1 MQFRHNGWIRTTVTF
16 AMLLGAAIFV
26 QTSQPIAFA
35 QSLTSGDIAGNVTD
49 PTGAA
54 IPGAKVTLKNQGT
67 GATYTSTT
75 NSTGGYHTALLQPGT
90 YTITVTGAGFQTT
103 TTTANVAGGA
113 IANGDI
119 KMTLGKSSQTVTVT
133 EAEPLLN
140 TENADITTT
149 FNTEQV
155 QKLPNPG
162 NDLTFVAQTAPGSVM
177 NTTTNSNGAF
187 FGYGNFSSFGLP
199 ATSNTFTV
207 NGMYENDPFL
217 NLNNSGATN
226 LLLGNNMIASVTVV
240 SNAYG
245 AQYGGLGGAQVNE
258 ITKSGTNQFHGNAV
272 YWWNGRVMN
281 ANGYFNNQ
289 TGTPRPFDNVNQY
302 AASVGGPI
310 FKNRT
315 FFFGDYEG
323 LRVVLPVTNV
333 VTAPSPNYVSC
344 LTTGQPSGTTT
355 PCNVANPLNRKTFPF
370 GIPEVP
376 ASDQP
381 IYKQILG
388 VYQAAPGYAN
398 ATVSPKDPNVV
409 TFNAN
414 AGNFTHEW
422 LFQGRI
428 DQHIGEKDSLFGT
441 YDMDRGV
448 QATYTDPLKP
458 TFDALSVQPQYSGQ
472 LGETHVFTPNITNQF
487 TFAAL
492 WYSAVFTNQNLDASK
507 ALVPYTVAWI
517 DNSFNLLGGLNYL
530 WPQGRNVTNYQ
541 FIDDVSVIKGRNNFK
556 FGYYFR
562 RDDVTDYSPG
572 VLTTPEIY
580 ATESSFAGVS
590 PYTAPSSSDP
600 TPPPVTPITPSFDRY
615 VQQYPTRL
623 TQPVA
628 LYNEAGYLQD
638 QWKPVPNL
646 TVTAAVRVEHNSN
659 PVCQTNCFATFNT
672 DFSGVSTDPTAAYNS
687 MIVTGKHQAFRSF
700 QAVSIQPRVG
710 FAYSPFGDG
719 TPTVIRGG
727 FGMFTDV
734 FPATIADS
742 ILNNAPVNIGFALFG
757 PAYNYPTPSVISPN
771 PADPNSGETVTSAS
785 SAGFQSGFSH
795 GASYTTLSNSVTGF
809 SAPSFT
815 SPYHKLNYPTYEEWN
830 LELERQF
837 GRSTVFDLNYVGD
850 RGYHE
855 PNVNSGVN
863 AFGAPTGF
871 SNISA
876 GAAPNPSFSQVT
888 EVYSNAISNYHGVTA
903 SLIHRS
909 KSLLLQFN
917 YTWSHAMDEI
927 SNGGILGFNAGQS
940 QLVPTD
946 PSNLRYNYGNADYD
960 VRQNFTA
967 SYVYT
972 VPYWRGPHALT
983 DGWEFTGTVFH
994 HTGFPF
1000 TITDSDVTN
1009 QVSNYSGAIYAKQ
1022 LNLVHSCGSS
1032 AVFNTATFSGTPC
1045 AFTNQANYTTPTAF
1059 GQQERNQVIAPA
1071 YTDTD
1076 MAVLKTFAI
1085 PKLESAKFTVG
1096 AQFFN
1101 LFNHPNFAS
1110 PSSDIGSSN
1119 STAGFITA
1127 TVNTP
1132 TSILGSGLGGDAS
1145 PRLIQIKGSIVF

>member
-1 MQFRHNGWIRTTVTF
+1 MQLRHNGWICTTVTF
-16 AMLLGAAIFV
+16 AMLLGAAVLI

-35 QSLTSGDIAGNVTD
+35 QSLTAGDIAGHVTD

-54 IPGAKVTLKNQGT
+54 IPGATVVLKNEGT

-75 NSTGGYHTALLQPGT
+75 NANGGYHTALLQPGT
-90 YTITVTGAGFQTT
+90 YSITVTSAGFQTAT
-103 TTTANVAGGA
+103 TTTHVSTGA
-113 IANGDI
+113 IANGDV
-119 KMTLGKSSQTVTVT
+119 KMTLGKSTQTVTVT
-133 EAEPLLN
+133 AAEPLLN

-149 FNTEQV
+149 FNSEQV
-155 QKLPNPG
+155 QRLPNPG

-289 TGTPRPFDNVNQY
+289 TKTPRPFDNVNQY

-310 FKNRT
+310 FKNKT

-323 LRVVLPVTNV
+323 LRVLIPVTNV
-333 VTAPSPNYVSC
+333 VTAPAPNYVSC
-344 LTTGQPSGTTT
+344 LTTGLPATGNT
-355 PCNVANPLNRKTFPF
+355 PCAGLVSSSFPT
-370 GIPEVP
+370 GIPQVP
-376 ASDQP
+376 ASN
-381 IYKQILG
+381 IAITKQVLG
-388 VYQAAPGYAN
+388 VYQAAPGYSTAV
-398 ATVSPKDPNVV
+398 VSPLDPNVV
-409 TFNAN
+409 TFNTN

-422 LFQGRI
+422 LFEGRI
-428 DQHIGEKDSLFGT
+428 DQHIGEKDSLYGT

-448 QATYTDPLKP
+448 QATYTDPLNSI
-458 TFDALSVQPQYSGQ
+458 FNAASVQPQYSGQ

-492 WYSAVFTNQNLDASK
+492 WYSAIFTDQNLAASK
-507 ALVPYTVAWI
+507 ALVPWTVAWI
-517 DNSFNLLGGLNYL
+517 DGSYNLLGGLNYI

-572 VLTTPEIY
+572 ITTTPLTY
-580 ATESSFAGVS
+580 ATETDFATG
-590 PYTAPSSSDP
+590 
-600 TPPPVTPITPSFDRY
+600 SFDLY
-615 VQQYPTRL
+615 DQQYPTRL

-628 LYNEAGYLQD
+628 LYNEAGYFQD
-638 QWKPVPNL
+638 EWKPVPNL

-659 PVCQTNCFATFNT
+659 PVCQTNCFATFGT
-672 DFSGVSTDPTAAYNS
+672 DFAGVSTDPTTPYNS
-687 MIVTGKHQAFRSF
+687 MILTGKHAAFRSF
-700 QAVSIQPRVG
+700 QRFVIQPRFG
-710 FAYSPFGDG
+710 FAWSPFGDG
-719 TPTVIRGG
+719 TSTVIRGG

-734 FPATIADS
+734 FPATIADAV
-742 ILNNAPVNIGFALFG
+742 LNNAPTNVGFTLFG
-757 PAYNYPTPSVISPN
+757 PAYGGPSISTNPT
-771 PADPNSGETVTSAS
+771 DTTSGETITSAS
-785 SAGFQSGFSH
+785 NAGFQSGFANA
-795 GASYTTLSNSVTGF
+795 ASYSTLSSTIAGF
-809 SAPSFT
+809 GAPNFT
-815 SPYHKLNYPTYEEWN
+815 NPYHKLNYPTYEEWN
-830 LELERQF
+830 LEIERQL
-837 GRSTVFDLNYVGD
+837 GRSTVLDLNYVGD

-855 PNVNSGVN
+855 PNVNGGVN
-863 AFGAPTGF
+863 AYGAPTGF
-871 SNISA
+871 TGIDGSA
-876 GAAPNPSFSQVT
+876 PPNPSFAAAS
-888 EVYSNAISNYHGVTA
+888 EVLSNAVSNYSGITA
-903 SLIHRS
+903 SVVHRS

-917 YTWSHAMDEI
+917 YTYSHAMDEI
-927 SNGGILGFNAGQS
+927 SNGGILPFNAGQS
-940 QLVPTD
+940 ALAPTD
-946 PSNLRYNYGNADYD
+946 PFNLAYNYGNADYD
-960 VRQNFTA
+960 VRHNITA

-972 VPYWRGPHALT
+972 LPYRRGPHAIT
-983 DGWEFTGTVFH
+983 DGWQFTGTVFH

-1000 TITDSDVTN
+1000 TVVDSAVTN
-1009 QVSNYSGAIYAKQ
+1009 QISNYPSGNVQIFAKQ
-1022 LNLVHSCGSS
+1022 LNNVHSCGSS
-1032 AVFNTATFSGTPC
+1032 AILNTATFSGTPC
-1045 AFTNQANYTTPTAF
+1045 AITNPANYTTPTAF
-1059 GQQERNQVIAPA
+1059 GQQERNQTFAPA

-1076 MAVLKTFAI
+1076 FAVLKSFAI
-1085 PKLESAKFTVG
+1085 PKLESAKFIVG

-1110 PSSDIGSSN
+1110 PSSDINPTN

-1145 PRLIQIKGSIVF
+1145 PRLIQIKGEFTF

>member
-1 MQFRHNGWIRTTVTF
+1 MQFRYNGWIRTTITF
-16 AMLLGAAIFV
+16 AMLLGAATILP
-26 QTSQPIAFA
+26 TSQPIAFG
-35 QSLTSGDIAGNVTD
+35 QSLTSGDISGHVTD

-54 IPGAKVTLKNQGT
+54 IPGATVTVKNLGT

-75 NSTGGYHTALLQPGT
+75 NATGGYHTALLQPGS
-90 YTITVTGAGFQTT
+90 YSITVSGTGFETASTT
-103 TTTANVAGGA
+103 TQVSGGA
-113 IANGDI
+113 IANGDV

-149 FNTEQV
+149 FNTEQI
-155 QKLPNPG
+155 QRLPNPG

-226 LLLGNNMIASVTVV
+226 LLLGNNMISSVTVV

-258 ITKSGTNQFHGNAV
+258 ITKSGTNQFHGNAA

-289 TGTPRPFDNVNQY
+289 SGTPRPFDNVNQY

-310 FKNRT
+310 FKNKT

-323 LRVVLPVTNV
+323 LRVLIPVTNV
-333 VTAPSPNYVSC
+333 VTAPAPNFVSC
-344 LTTGQPSGTTT
+344 LTTGLPAAGTST
-355 PCNVANPLNRKTFPF
+355 PCALQQGGQFPN
-370 GIPEVP
+370 GIPQVP
-376 ASDQP
+376 ASNIP
-381 IYKQILG
+381 ITAQVLG
-388 VYQAAPGYAN
+388 AYQSAPGYDTA
-398 ATVSPKDPNVV
+398 AISQSDPNVV
-409 TFNAN
+409 TFNVN
-414 AGNFTHEW
+414 TGNFTHEW
-422 LFQGRI
+422 LFEGRI
-428 DQHIGEKDSLFGT
+428 DQHFGEKDSLYGT
-441 YDMDRGV
+441 YDMDRGL
-448 QATYTDPLKP
+448 QASYTDPLNP
-458 TFDALSVQPQYSGQ
+458 LFNADSVQPQYSGQ

-487 TFAAL
+487 TFALL
-492 WYSAVFTNQNLDASK
+492 WYSAIFTNQNLDASK
-507 ALVPYTVAWI
+507 ALVPWTVSWI
-517 DNSFNLLGGLNYL
+517 DGSFNLLGGLNYI

-541 FIDDVSVIKGRNNFK
+541 FIDDVSVIKGRHNIK

-572 VLTTPEIY
+572 VTTTPLAL
-580 ATESSFAGVS
+580 ATEADFATG
-590 PYTAPSSSDP
+590 
-600 TPPPVTPITPSFDRY
+600 SFDLY
-615 VQQYPTRL
+615 EQQYPTRL

-638 QWKPVPNL
+638 EWKPVPNL

-659 PVCQTNCFATFNT
+659 PVCQVNCFDSFGT
-672 DFSGVSTDPTAAYNS
+672 DFSGVSSDPTTPYNS
-687 MIVTGKHQAFRSF
+687 MIITGKHQAFRSF
-700 QAVSIQPRVG
+700 QGFSIQPRVG
-710 FAYSPFGDG
+710 FAWSPMGDG
-719 TPTVIRGG
+719 SSTVIRGG

-734 FPATIADS
+734 FPATIADN
-742 ILNNAPVNIGFALFG
+742 ILNNAPTNVGFTLPG
-757 PAYNYPTPSVISPN
+757 PAEGGPFISTN
-771 PADPNSGETVTSAS
+771 PADPTSGESITSTS
-785 SAGFQSGFSH
+785 NAGFQAGFASA
-795 GASYTTLSNSVTGF
+795 ASYSTLSNTIAGF

-815 SPYHKLNYPTYEEWN
+815 NSYHKLDYPTYEEWN
-830 LELERQF
+830 LEIERQF
-837 GRSTVFDLNYVGD
+837 GRGTVVDVNYVGD

-855 PNVNSGVN
+855 PDVNGGVN
-863 AFGAPTGF
+863 AYGAPAGFTGI
-871 SNISA
+871 NGDA
-876 GAAPNPSFSQVT
+876 PPNPSFSTVN
-888 EVYSNAISNYHGVTA
+888 EVLSNAVSNYNGITA
-903 SLIHRS
+903 SVIHRS
-909 KSLLLQFN
+909 KSLLLQAN

-940 QLVPTD
+940 QIEPTD
-946 PSNLRYNYGNADYD
+946 PQNLAFNYGNADYD

-967 SYVYT
+967 SYVYSL
-972 VPYWRGPHALT
+972 PYWRGPHVIT
-983 DGWEFTGTVFH
+983 DGWQFTGTVFH

-1000 TITDSDVTN
+1000 TVTDSSVTN
-1009 QVSNYSGAIYAKQ
+1009 VIANYPSTFTQIFAHQIQ
-1022 LNLVHSCGSS
+1022 NVRSCGSS
-1032 AVFNTATFSGTPC
+1032 AIINVNTGVGANPC
-1045 AFTNQANYTTPTAF
+1045 AIINPANYTTPTAF
-1059 GQQERNQVIAPA
+1059 GQQERNQTIAPA

-1076 MAVLKTFAI
+1076 FAVLKSFGI
-1085 PKLESAKFTVG
+1085 PKLESAKFIVG

-1110 PSSDIGSSN
+1110 PSSDIGSNN

-1145 PRLIQIKGSIVF
+1145 PRLIQIKGSFEF